1 MIVLLITG
9 AIDLSSYNIPATVL
23 CNVER
28 RLSQYISGIWYAIDH
43 YTSITHLVFCENTNF
58 NYDYSDLKGKAR
70 LSGKILEVLT
80 FSGDYSA
87 IQQKGKGY
95 GEGEII
101 HYALEN
107 SQYLKK
113 CRSFYKLTGRLKVVN
128 MDKIITST
136 ISGSAFDY
144 FPGAIY
150 NRSKDHIETIFY
162 KTDKELYLKLLNDIF
177 QEVNESEF
185 QYLEHLFNQRL
196 RDSKIISF
204 KIAPKISGQSGTT
217 GRNYDKPLLEQSMEM
232 LYYMIGVHNIHR
244 SFIEK
249 VLVNILSKTLGL
261 WRKAKVVM

>member
-28 RLSQYISGIWYAIDH
+28 RLSQYISGIRYAIDH
-43 YTSITHLVFCENTNF
+43 YKRITHLVFCENTNF
-58 NYDYSDLKGKAR
+58 NYDYSDLKRKAR

-80 FSGDYSA
+80 FLGDYSA
-87 IQQKGKGY
+87 IQQKGKGF

-113 CRSFYKLTGRLKVVN
+113 CLSFYKLTGRLKVVN
-128 MDKIITST
+128 MDKIIAST

-162 KTDKELYLKLLNDIF
+162 KTDKELYLRHLNDLY
-177 QEVNESEF
+177 QEVNESQF
-185 QYLEHLFNQRL
+185 RYLEHLFYQRL
-196 RDSKIISF
+196 KDSEITSF
-204 KIAPKISGQSGTT
+204 KIAPKISGQSGTS
-217 GRNYDKPLLEQSMEM
+217 GKDYDKPLLEQLMGK
-232 LYYMIGVHNIHR
+232 LYYMIGVHNIRR

-249 VLVNILSKTLGL
+249 VLVNILSKALGL
-261 WRKAKVVM
+261 WRKARVVM